1 MPRSNFTRSAI
12 LRLLALLALGLLAT
26 PSAAQESRSL
36 TPLQTEIEKQQNRL
50 NSGEVEERRD
60 AVMRLGLLHHPA
72 ASRAALAGLKDSL
85 AIVRVSAATAVLALP
100 GDESA
105 AALLPLLND
114 KDEFV
119 RKETAYA
126 LGKTRSRTATTPLSE
141 LLTHEKKDGV
151 RGAIVVALGD
161 IGDEGAVV
169 SLSQILR
176 PEFALTNS
184 KKRSKKKENLLV
196 LRAAAHSLGQ
206 IGNRAALP
214 ALLAVLQDEQA
225 ETDVRRESAIALG
238 LIGDATALPALNAVL
253 NADDP
258 YLSRAAFDAA
268 RLISGRRVQ

>member
-12 LRLLALLALGLLAT
+12 LRLLAPLVLGLLAT
-26 PSAAQESRSL
+26 PSTAQESRSL
-36 TPLQTEIEKQQNRL
+36 TPLQIEIEKQQNRL
-50 NSGEVEERRD
+50 NSVEVEERRD

-119 RKETAYA
+119 RQETAYA

-184 KKRSKKKENLLV
+184 KKRSRKKENLLV

>member
-1 MPRSNFTRSAI
+1 MPRSNFTRPAI
-12 LRLLALLALGLLAT
+12 LLLLVPLAIGLLAT
-26 PSAAQESRSL
+26 RSAAQESRSL
-36 TPLQTEIEKQQNRL
+36 TPLQIEIEKQQTRL
-50 NSGEVEERRD
+50 NSVEVEERRD

-72 ASRAALAGLKDSL
+72 ASRAALAGLKDAL
-85 AIVRVSAATAVLALP
+85 AIVRVTAATAVLALP
-100 GDESA
+100 ADESA

-119 RKETAYA
+119 RQETAYA

-141 LLTHEKKDGV
+141 LLTREKKDGV

-161 IGDEGAVV
+161 LGDEGAVV

-176 PEFALTNS
+176 PEFAVANS
-184 KKRSKKKENLLV
+184 KKRSKKKENVLV

-206 IGNRAALP
+206 IGNRAAVP

-238 LIGDATALPALNAVL
+238 LIGDATALPALNGVL

-268 RLISGRRVQ
+268 RLISQRRVQ

>member
-1 MPRSNFTRSAI
+1 
-12 LRLLALLALGLLAT
+12 LLLLATLAIGLAT

-36 TPLQTEIEKQQNRL
+36 TPLQIEIEKQQNRL
-50 NSGEVEERRD
+50 NSAEVEERRD

-72 ASRAALAGLKDSL
+72 ASRAALAGLKDGL

-105 AALLPLLND
+105 AALLPLLSD

-119 RKETAYA
+119 RQETAYA
-126 LGKTRSRTATTPLSE
+126 LGRTRSRTATTPLSE
-141 LLTHEKKDGV
+141 FLAQERKDGV

-161 IGDEGAVV
+161 IGDESAVV

-176 PEFALTNS
+176 PELAVTNS
-184 KKRSKKKENLLV
+184 KKRSKKKENPLV

-206 IGNRAALP
+206 IGNRAGVP

-225 ETDVRRESAIALG
+225 ENDVRRESAIALG
-238 LIGDATALPALNAVL
+238 LIGDATALPALNSVL

-258 YLSRAAFDAA
+258 YLARAAFDAT
-268 RLISGRRVQ
+268 RLISRRRVQ

>member
-12 LRLLALLALGLLAT
+12 LRLLAPLALGLLAT

-36 TPLQTEIEKQQNRL
+36 TPLQIEIEKQQNRL
-50 NSGEVEERRD
+50 NSVEVEERRD

-184 KKRSKKKENLLV
+184 KKRSRKKENLLV

-268 RLISGRRVQ
+268 RLISRRRLQ

>member
-1 MPRSNFTRSAI
+1 MPRSNFTRPA
-12 LRLLALLALGLLAT
+12 LLLLLTPLALIVLAT
-26 PSAAQESRSL
+26 RSPAQESRSL
-36 TPLQTEIEKQQNRL
+36 TPLQMEIEKQQARL
-50 NSGEVEERRD
+50 SSMEVEERRD

-72 ASRAALAGLKDSL
+72 ASRAALAGLQDGL

-119 RKETAYA
+119 RQEAAYA
-126 LGKTRSRTATTPLSE
+126 LGKTRSRTAITPLSE
-141 LLTHEKKDGV
+141 LLTREKKDGV

-176 PEFALTNS
+176 PELAVTNA

-206 IGNRAALP
+206 LGNRAAVP
-214 ALLAVLQDEQA
+214 ALLAVLQDEQV

-238 LIGDATALPALNAVL
+238 LIGDATALPALNGVL

-268 RLISGRRVQ
+268 RLISQRRVR